1 MQRTH
6 VIFYDYENFR
16 KILNDGR
23 KCIIIKVDIQI
34 GGLKMSIIQSIV
46 LGLVQGLTEFLP
58 ISSSG
63 HLVLFQKIFGINE
76 PTLIFDTMVHV
87 GTLAAVVTV
96 LWKEIFALLKKPFQK
111 LTWLL
116 IVGTI
121 PTGIIGIMFK
131 DFFEN
136 MFKSGNTLG
145 IEFLITGFVILIAER
160 LNSGRKREAETSY
173 LDAVFIG
180 IMQGAAIMPAI
191 SRSGLTISGALMR
204 NLDREFAAKFSFLLS
219 IPAILGAAAFQLKDI
234 FEVGSATTITAPVVV
249 GTIAAAVA
257 GYFSVRFMIVL
268 IKKGS
273 MKVFSYYVFTLGT
286 LVLIDQYITHIF
298 F

>member
-1 MQRTH
+1 MNTLQA
-6 VIFYDYENFR
+6 I
-16 KILNDGR
+16 ILG
-23 KCIIIKVDIQI
+23 II
-34 GGLKMSIIQSIV
+34 
-46 LGLVQGLTEFLP
+46 QGLTEFLP

-96 LWKEIFALLKKPFQK
+96 LWKDIYSLLRRPFQK

-116 IVGTI
+116 VAGTL
-121 PTGIIGIMFK
+121 PTVVIAVLFK
-131 DFFEN
+131 DTIE
-136 MFKSGNTLG
+136 MVFKSGSTLG
-145 IEFLITGFVILIAER
+145 FEFMITGLILLFAER
-160 LNSGRKREAETSY
+160 LNSGWKHVEETSY
-173 LDAVFIG
+173 LDAAFIG
-180 IMQGAAIMPAI
+180 IMQGVAIMPAI

-204 NLDREFAAKFSFLLS
+204 NLDREFAAKFSFLMS
-219 IPAILGAAAFQLKDI
+219 IPAILGAAVFQMKDI
-234 FEVGSATTITAPVVV
+234 LEEGGAALISTPLLAGTA
-249 GTIAAAVA
+249 AAAVA

-273 MKVFSYYVFTLGT
+273 MKVFSYYVFALGA
-286 LVLIDQYITHIF
+286 LVLLDQYVTHLF